1 MKSQET
7 QNILTENNFPLP
19 ENTANEMNPQE
30 PDKSEQMTQVQ
41 RDNVITNQDLPNPLV
56 RYGFTLVILAT
67 FLFVV
72 AIYYGIINP

>member
-7 QNILTENNFPLP
+7 QNTKIENKP
-19 ENTANEMNPQE
+19 EHLNVQGTG
-30 PDKSEQMTQVQ
+30 KSEPITQVQ
-41 RDNVITNQDLPNPLV
+41 KNNVLTNRDLPNPLT

-67 FLFVV
+67 LLFVV

>member
-7 QNILTENNFPLP
+7 QNTKTENNVLVPEKLP
-19 ENTANEMNPQE
+19 DKMNPQKTG
-30 PDKSEQMTQVQ
+30 KSEQMTQVQ